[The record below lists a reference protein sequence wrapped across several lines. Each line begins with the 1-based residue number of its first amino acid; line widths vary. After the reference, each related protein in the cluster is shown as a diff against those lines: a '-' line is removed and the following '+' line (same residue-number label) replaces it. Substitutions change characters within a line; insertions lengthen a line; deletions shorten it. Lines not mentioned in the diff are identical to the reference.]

1 MLYHEFEQR
10 LLNRLQPSQP
20 VYVAYS
26 GGMDSHVVL
35 HLLARFA
42 ASHRGRRYAAVHIH
56 HGLSDNADSWLEH
69 CAAVCKIMG
78 MEFFSQRL
86 TLSQQKRQSLEAQ
99 ARAARY
105 QALAKVI
112 PAGAMVLL
120 GQHQQDQLETVLLQ
134 LKRGAGPKGLSAM
147 AELSERDGLNYLR
160 PLLECT
166 RQQLSE
172 YARQHGLQWIED
184 ESNQD
189 LGFDRNFLRHQ
200 IIPLLEQRWPGI
212 QKAVVRSAGLCA
224 EQQQLLDEHS
234 RASLEQIRNAD
245 DTLSLPGL
253 ADFSAAWRKQIIRLW
268 LADHGATMPSHTIM
282 ARLDTELIEASAA
295 ANPCIRFGH
304 WQFRRYHQ
312 RLYLLKV
319 QSAAPAKNLIW
330 RGEAEL
336 NLRNG
341 CCLYLQRGEN
351 PPDQGN
357 WLGMQLDGTVSIE
370 FGGWSERFRPSG
382 AGVSKPLKQWF
393 KLWKIPPWQRA
404 QLPLLRS
411 QDRLVAVPGYAVA
424 EDCQPQAGSKS
435 TLWVKMA

>member
-56 HGLSDNADSWLEH
+56 HGLSDNADHWLEH
-69 CAAVCKIMG
+69 CAAICKTMG
-78 MEFFSQRL
+78 IDFFSQHL

-147 AELSERDGLNYLR
+147 AELSERDGLHYLR

-212 QKAVVRSAGLCA
+212 QKAVARSATLFA
-224 EQQQLLDEHS
+224 EQQHLLDQQS
-234 RASLEQIRNAD
+234 QISLEQVRAEDN
-245 DTLSLPGL
+245 TLSLAAL
-253 ADFSAAWRKQIIRLW
+253 SKLSSAWRSQLIRTW
-268 LADHGATMPSHTIM
+268 LSEQGAPMPPQTVIS
-282 ARLDTELIEASAA
+282 RLQQELIEARADAS
-295 ANPCIRFGH
+295 PCISWGA
-304 WQFRRYHQ
+304 WQFRRFDQ

-319 QSAAPAKNLIW
+319 QSAAPAETLIW
-330 RGEAEL
+330 RGETEL
-336 NLRNG
+336 NLHNG
-341 CCLYLQRGEN
+341 CCLYLQQGEH
-351 PPDQGN
+351 PPDQGD
-357 WLGMQLDGTVSIE
+357 WLGIRLDGTVSIE

-404 QLPLLRS
+404 ELPLLRS

-424 EDCQPQAGSKS
+424 EDCQPQRGSKS
-435 TLWVKMA
+435 TLWVRMA